1 MDFKACNLVRVLIV
15 KTSSMG
21 DLIHTLPALTDA
33 KRAIPQIRFDWVA
46 ERGFAE
52 IPHWHPA
59 VEDVIVSDLR
69 KWKKRPFASWL
80 SPEYMAFRAA
90 LASQDYDLVI
100 DAQGLIKSAWLI
112 ARLAHG
118 EVAGYDRKSARE
130 GLASMVYNQKYSVS
144 RSLHA
149 VERTRSLFAQA
160 LGYEFSGHPD
170 SGLVRGDQPDQ
181 AVWLV
186 HGTSRVDKEWPESHW
201 IQLAQVLVMRGL
213 QIHLP
218 GGSEAEISRAHRIAS
233 YCDGV
238 VHQGLGLTEI
248 KSRLSKAVGVVA
260 VDTGLAHLAD
270 ALQKNLVMLFGPT
283 QPGLVGP
290 LGPGSTIIKRDT
302 MTEIQVDEVLEV
314 LDV

>member
-1 MDFKACNLVRVLIV
+1 MRVLIV

-33 KRAIPQIRFDWVA
+33 KRAIPDIQFDWVA

-59 VEDVIVSDLR
+59 VEDVVVSDLR
-69 KWKKRPFASWL
+69 KWKKRPLASWL

-90 LASQDYDLVI
+90 LSSQEYDLVI

-130 GLASMVYNQKYSVS
+130 SLASMVYNRKFSVS

-149 VERTRSLFAQA
+149 VERTRNLFAQA
-160 LGYEFSGHPD
+160 LGYELSGIPD
-170 SGLVRGDQPDQ
+170 SGLARTDRLDK

-186 HGTSRVDKEWPESHW
+186 HGTSRVDKEWPEAHW
-201 IQLAQVLVMRGL
+201 IQLAQALHNKGIKV
-213 QIHLP
+213 HLP

-238 VHQGLGLTEI
+238 VHQGVGLTEI
-248 KSRLSKAVGVVA
+248 KSLMAQAAGVVA

-270 ALQKNLVMLFGPT
+270 ALQKKLVMLFGPT

-290 LGPGSTIIKRDT
+290 LGPNSSVIKQDT
-302 MTEIQVDEVLEV
+302 MVEIQADQVLEV
-314 LDV
+314 LGV

>member
-1 MDFKACNLVRVLIV
+1 
-15 KTSSMG
+15 MG

-33 KRAIPQIRFDWVA
+33 KRSIPQIRFDWVA

-100 DAQGLIKSAWLI
+100 DAQGLIKSSWLI

-130 GLASMVYNQKYSVS
+130 GLASMVYNHKYSVL

-160 LGYEFSGHPD
+160 LGYELSGKPD
-170 SGLVRGDQPDQ
+170 AGLVQGNSSDN

-201 IQLAQVLVMRGL
+201 IELAQTLANKGM

-218 GGSEAEISRAHRIAS
+218 GGSESEICRAHRIAS

-238 VHQGLGLTEI
+238 VHQGVGLTEI
-248 KSRLSKAVGVVA
+248 KSLMATATAVVA

-290 LGPGSTIIKRDT
+290 LGPGSTTIKRDT
-302 MTEIQVDEVLEV
+302 MAEIQVDEVLEV

>member
-1 MDFKACNLVRVLIV
+1 MRVLIV

-33 KRAIPQIRFDWVA
+33 KRAIPQIQFDWVA
-46 ERGFAE
+46 ERGFSE

-59 VEDVIVSDLR
+59 VENVIVSDLR
-69 KWKKRPFASWL
+69 KWKKQPFASWL

-100 DAQGLIKSAWLI
+100 DAQGLIKSSWLI

-130 GLASMVYNQKYSVS
+130 GLASMVYNHKYTVS

-149 VERTRSLFAQA
+149 VERTRSLFAQS
-160 LGYEFSGHPD
+160 LGYQLSGRPD
-170 SGLVRGDQPDQ
+170 AGLVHGNSSDQT
-181 AVWLV
+181 VWLI

-201 IQLAQVLVMRGL
+201 IELARALVQKGM

-218 GGSEAEISRAHRIAS
+218 GGSESEINRAHRIAS
-233 YCDGV
+233 
-238 VHQGLGLTEI
+238 
-248 KSRLSKAVGVVA
+248 
-260 VDTGLAHLAD
+260 
-270 ALQKNLVMLFGPT
+270 
-283 QPGLVGP
+283 
-290 LGPGSTIIKRDT
+290 
-302 MTEIQVDEVLEV
+302 
-314 LDV
+314 

>member
-1 MDFKACNLVRVLIV
+1 MRVLIV

-33 KRAIPQIRFDWVA
+33 KRAIPQIQFDWVA
-46 ERGFAE
+46 ERGFSE

-59 VEDVIVSDLR
+59 VENVIVSDLR
-69 KWKKRPFASWL
+69 KWKKQPFASWL
-80 SPEYMAFRAA
+80 SSEYMTFRTA

-100 DAQGLIKSAWLI
+100 DAQGLIKSSWLI

-130 GLASMVYNQKYSVS
+130 GLASMVYNRKYTVS

-149 VERTRSLFAQA
+149 VERTRSLFAQS
-160 LGYEFSGHPD
+160 LGYELSGRPD
-170 SGLVRGDQPDQ
+170 AGLVHGNSSDQT
-181 AVWLV
+181 VWLI
-186 HGTSRVDKEWPESHW
+186 HGTSRVDKEWPESQW
-201 IQLAQVLVMRGL
+201 IELARALVHKGM

-218 GGSEAEISRAHRIAS
+218 GGSEAEINRAHRIAS

-238 VHQGLGLTEI
+238 VHQSVGLTEI
-248 KSRLSKAVGVVA
+248 KSLMAKAAAVVA

-270 ALQKNLVMLFGPT
+270 ALQKKLVMLFGPT

-290 LGPGSTIIKRDT
+290 LGANSAVLKQDT
-302 MTEIQVDEVLEV
+302 MTEIRADQVLEM